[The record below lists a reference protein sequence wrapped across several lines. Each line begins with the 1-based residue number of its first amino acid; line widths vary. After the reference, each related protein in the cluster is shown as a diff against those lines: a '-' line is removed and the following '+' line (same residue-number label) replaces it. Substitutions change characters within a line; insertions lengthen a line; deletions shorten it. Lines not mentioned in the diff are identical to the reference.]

1 MSLGYPHAMF
11 GSARTADDALPQH
24 QHGGGRL
31 LPLLGGLVTRHTLI
45 YIAGSLAVGPAGL
58 ISVIITTR
66 LLGASKYG
74 ELGVLF
80 VFAGFATT
88 LYNTGSLHG
97 TFMWAY
103 GASEG
108 EGDDVGVDG
117 KIASNHRRALG
128 TGVVLTLAIVTAGTA
143 LCFALAPQ
151 LAKLLHIHSPESTAL
166 VRWAAVSAATGSLWR
181 LTVNVFRMERQP
193 GRFAASS
200 ALRPLF
206 VVATTVPLLL
216 LGYGVQGVLAGT
228 ALGSLVASVVCIA
241 LARRSYAAAF
251 SWSDVKEIVSRGALV
266 VVPVLCLY
274 LVHNSDTVLVSH
286 FTSGPAVGTYR
297 VATRFAV
304 LPSYF
309 ASSFLMAWAP
319 LEHGVLFQATYR
331 HAGEERVRGTILTYY
346 LLAGITIVMLLD
358 VSANGLALLA
368 GPEYRSAAPLI
379 PLIGLGFVCYG
390 LYIVLVRIVRVER
403 IMLWYSLGAVFAMA
417 VQFGIASVTIPW
429 LGLYG
434 APLATIAGMLFAC
447 LMWIVVVRFLMKGS
461 VSFQARPLA
470 GLGAAVATAA
480 TVQGVGLSVWPAGRP
495 VVLALVLASYVTTIL
510 ALGVVPRRHLRQL
523 LRLARATVRQRVRQ
537 EDPTA
542 ELGRLPAARRALL
555 ASLERDRVPIAVLAD
570 RAGRAERDIDCEYV
584 ASLRDLIGAGPVS
597 PELAELDMRV
607 GEYLLSP
614 QPEMQ
619 RDRLARKLLDDG
631 LDPLELVE
639 LDEVARRLRALPR
652 DSWTTWIAEG
662 RASQD
667 HNVSLRDLTLR
678 LSALPESHRQAA
690 LMVLRDG
697 CTAADA
703 AARSGLSEP
712 LAAVRVVRLL
722 RAAGHLGRGGPEDAR
737 IGIALFEPLGEP
749 LPSEA
754 RAVALVYRQVR
765 RFSPRQ
771 WRRALGTMHS
781 HRLSPNPSGEERAH
795 RDHAYSG
802 LAKASFGRVLPA
814 RWGSS

>member
-1 MSLGYPHAMF
+1 
-11 GSARTADDALPQH
+11 
-24 QHGGGRL
+24 
-31 LPLLGGLVTRHTLI
+31 
-45 YIAGSLAVGPAGL
+45 AVGPAGL

-97 TFMWAY
+97 TFMWVY

-108 EGDDVGVDG
+108 EGDDVGADG

-128 TGVVLTLAIVTAGTA
+128 TGVVLTLAIVAAGTA

-151 LAKLLHIHSPESTAL
+151 LAQLLHIHSPERTAL

-193 GRFAASS
+193 GRFAASN

-228 ALGSLVASVVCIA
+228 ALGSLVASVACIA
-241 LARRSYAAAF
+241 LARRSYAVAF
-251 SWSDVKEIVSRGALV
+251 SWSDVREIVSRGALV

-319 LEHGVLFQATYR
+319 LEQGALFQATYR
-331 HAGEERVRGTILTYY
+331 HAGEERVRGAILTYY
-346 LLAGITIVMLLD
+346 LLAGVTIVMLLD

-390 LYIVLVRIVRVER
+390 LYIVLVRIVKVKR
-403 IMLWYSLGAVFAMA
+403 IMLWYALGAMFAMA

-429 LGLYG
+429 LGAYG
-434 APLATIAGMLFAC
+434 APLATIAGVLFAC
-447 LMWIVVVRFLMKGS
+447 LMWIAVVRLLMKGS
-461 VSFQARPLA
+461 VSFETRPLA
-470 GLGAAVATAA
+470 CLGVAVAIAVA
-480 TVQGVGLSVWPAGRP
+480 VQGAGLSLWPAGRP
-495 VVLALVLASYVTTIL
+495 VVLALVLTSYVTAVL
-510 ALGVVPRRHLRQL
+510 ALGVVPRRHFGQL
-523 LRLARATVRQRVRQ
+523 LRLARATVRQRVRR

-542 ELGRLPAARRALL
+542 ELGRLPAEQRALL

-570 RAGRAERDIDCEYV
+570 RAGRAEQEIGREYV

-597 PELAELDMRV
+597 SELAELDMRV
-607 GEYLLSP
+607 GEYLLSS
-614 QPEMQ
+614 QLEAQ

-639 LDEVARRLRALPR
+639 LDETARRLRALPR
-652 DSWTTWIAEG
+652 DSWTTWTAQG
-662 RASQD
+662 RVAPD
-667 HNVSLRDLTLR
+667 HNVSLKDLTRR
-678 LSALPESHRQAA
+678 LFTLPESHRQAA

-697 CTAADA
+697 CSAADA
-703 AARSGLSEP
+703 AERSGLSEP
-712 LAAVRVVRLL
+712 LAAARVVRLL

-737 IGIALFEPLGEP
+737 IGIALFDPRGGP
-749 LPSEA
+749 LPSDA

-771 WRRALGTMHS
+771 WRQATSSRS
-781 HRLSPNPSGEERAH
+781 SESPSSAGATGSLTSDVREHAH
-795 RDHAYSG
+795 RDHAHPG
-802 LAKASFGRVLPA
+802 LANASFGRVL
-814 RWGSS
+814 